1 MKTHG
6 HTRENKHGTPTYQSW
21 RSMLYRCR
29 QPSHLHYDR
38 YGGRGITVC
47 EKWQGPEGFA
57 NFLRDMGERPEG
69 CSLDR
74 IDNNGNYEPRNC
86 RWVGQKTQH
95 QNKTSNVLLTLNGRT
110 QCLSAWAEELGVG
123 ITTLGARKRKG
134 MTDEEVLTQ
143 PVGRWQ
149 EKKPTPVTKKPPLAC
164 SNCHSAAVPSRS
176 GRCPPCAQYLRRTGT
191 ERPSS
196 QFDTRPRPLIT
207 STP

>member
-1 MKTHG
+1 
-6 HTRENKHGTPTYQSW
+6 
-21 RSMLYRCR
+21 MLDRCH
-29 QPSHLHYDR
+29 QPSHPHYDR

-47 EKWQGPEGFA
+47 ERWQGPEGFA

-74 IDNNGNYEPRNC
+74 VNNDGDYASENC

-95 QNKTSNVLLTLNGRT
+95 RNKTSNVALTLNGRT

-149 EKKPTPVTKKPPLAC
+149 AKKLAPATKNPPLAC
-164 SNCHSAAVPSRS
+164 SNCHRDAVPSRG
-176 GRCPPCAQYLRRTGT
+176 GRCPSCAQYFRRNGV

-196 QFDTRPRPLIT
+196 HFDTRPRPLIA
-207 STP
+207 SDL